1 MFDNIG
7 LKIKMLAKFS
17 TIIGIVIS
25 CIVGFVAMLSGAF
38 LMGLL
43 YALIGALIAW
53 VGSFLLYGFGEL
65 VENNQIIACYCME
78 NPKNNEGAQSNSSST
93 LNNSVKFDDHSRR
106 PQTMK
111 SCHKCGGYYDVGIE
125 ECPHCGNKT

>member
-7 LKIKMLAKFS
+7 LKIKMLAKFC

-25 CIVGFVAMLSGAF
+25 CIVGFVVMLSGAF

-65 VENNQIIACYCME
+65 VENNQIIAFYCME
-78 NPKNNEGAQSNSSST
+78 NQKNNEGAQFNSSST
-93 LNNSVKFDDHSRR
+93 LNNDNPCTAPK
-106 PQTMK
+106 TMK
-111 SCHKCGGYYDVGIE
+111 SCQKCGGDYDVGIE